1 MKGWAGKDELYRNG
15 QAVVF
20 KDLHA
25 IIGRASDQHQDLT
38 AAKARIAELEA
49 QLAMNVS
56 QGFAPPGTSPEL
68 WRMVRPALPI
78 ISSQY
83 PNMTYS
89 LFHNTSRQILMR
101 YGYSVVD
108 EGQAYFFED
117 TREGQDM
124 QALAQLIRRL
134 GGNATLDAVR
144 RWPSLDRRDGS
155 AMGR

>member
-1 MKGWAGKDELYRNG
+1 
-15 QAVVF
+15 
-20 KDLHA
+20 
-25 IIGRASDQHQDLT
+25 
-38 AAKARIAELEA
+38 
-49 QLAMNVS
+49 
-56 QGFAPPGTSPEL
+56 
-68 WRMVRPALPI
+68 MVRPALPI

-89 LFHNTSRQILMR
+89 LFHNTSCQILMR